1 MKSLNSDKARH
12 VRVRAVVAPP
22 ALTVA
27 LVVCIAL
34 ALTPFGTS
42 QVMALDTVTTA
53 ETTAPTAT
61 STDSPTATTTP
72 TPAETTS
79 APQTATPSPTSIP
92 SMSAVAAP
100 GNHHVI
106 ARIEGTEHQ
115 ANYLPVDE
123 PALDAKPHQRFRVR
137 FRLRNAGSAA
147 STPTPR
153 LEYRAEGATG
163 FLVVPALHESSV
175 PMHAAREWVPSLDL
189 AGGTMLG
196 PIGEDIAV
204 AAFRIGA
211 ESGLALTGHHSM
223 GANPDQPITLPPDS
237 YTEQEFTIE
246 LTSDAQYLTGYEL
259 RLTDVGTPVAGSDVA
274 VIRLGEPPALLSSP
288 GGLQGIAVADPVPTG
303 SAYPLIAGSL
313 SAATVATDN
322 IHGPYSMTT
331 DKCAICHRSHTGRAP
346 NGLTVSSPQS
356 NLCFTCHNGTGA
368 STNVQATY
376 TDPAVPQNVVSD
388 RKIYRHDTLVT
399 TSHTSASVDELGGVG
414 NRHSECSD
422 CHNSHKANGAD
433 SVATTTGFTNSG
445 RLAGISGVSVVN
457 GAAGTAPAYTFL
469 PGGASPVTR
478 EYQICFKCH
487 SGFTQLDSNAGFQP
501 SRYRLDKAVEF
512 NPANPSYHPV
522 EAPGKNP
529 SPKMAA
535 SLAGPSPYKQW
546 NFTTSSVISCANCHS
561 NYQRFNL
568 VTPPSANASSPLHA
582 SNTAGILRQPY
593 RNRLLKPAGE
603 AYKDSDFALCFMC
616 HSNTPFSRDGGGTD
630 RTNFSLH
637 GYHTAALAGQGNPLN
652 LIDNPGAGG
661 GNAICAECH
670 FRQHST
676 TFKDT
681 SVVPQIINGTRLVS
695 FAPDVQASSTGAR
708 KWTSTG
714 IGQGSCTLTC
724 HGHDHRGTSESY
736 P

>member
-1 MKSLNSDKARH
+1 MKSLSNDKARH
-12 VRVRAVVAPP
+12 VRVRAVAAYP
-22 ALTVA
+22 AVTVA
-27 LVVCIAL
+27 LVVSIAL
-34 ALTPFGTS
+34 ALTPLGPS
-42 QVMALDTVTTA
+42 QVLAFA
-53 ETTAPTAT
+53 ASPASNETTAPT
-61 STDSPTATTTP
+61 PTP
-72 TPAETTS
+72 TSDLTLTPGPGPVL
-79 APQTATPSPTSIP
+79 APTPT
-92 SMSAVAAP
+92 AAP
-100 GNHHVI
+100 GDHHVI

-123 PALDAKPHQRFRVR
+123 TVLDALPHQRVRVR
-137 FRLRNAGSAA
+137 FRLRNAGTAPI
-147 STPTPR
+147 TTTPR
-153 LEYRAEGATG
+153 LEYRTEGAAG
-163 FLVVPALHESSV
+163 FLVVPAQHESGI
-175 PMHAAREWVPSLDL
+175 PMHAARDWVPSLDL
-189 AGGTMLG
+189 AGGTMEG
-196 PIGEDIAV
+196 PLGEDIAV

-211 ESGLALTGHHSM
+211 EIDLAVNGHRSM
-223 GANPDQPITLPPDS
+223 GANPDQPITLPSHS

-259 RLTDVGTPVAGSDVA
+259 RLTDFGTPMTGSDVA
-274 VIRLGEPPALLSSP
+274 VIRLGEPPTVLSSP
-288 GGLQGIAVADPVPTG
+288 SDLQGIAVADPVPTG
-303 SAYPLIAGSL
+303 SAYPLVSRSL
-313 SAATVATDN
+313 SAATVAAVATDN
-322 IHGPYSMTT
+322 IHGPYSMST
-331 DKCAICHRSHTGRAP
+331 DKCAICHRSHTGKAP

-368 STNVQATY
+368 TTNVQATY

-388 RKIYRHDTLVT
+388 RKIFRHDTLVT
-399 TSHTSASVDELGGVG
+399 TSHTRASVDEFGGVS

-457 GAAGTAPAYTFL
+457 GGADTAPAYTFL
-469 PGGASPVTR
+469 PGGANPVTR

-501 SRYRLDKAVEF
+501 SRYRLDKAIEF

-529 SPKMAA
+529 SPMMAA

-616 HSNTPFSRDGGGTD
+616 HSNTPFATDGGGTD
-630 RTNFSLH
+630 RTNFFLH

-676 TFKDT
+676 TFKDS
-681 SVVPQIINGTRLVS
+681 SVAPQIINGTRLVS

-724 HGHDHRGTSESY
+724 HGHDHTGTSESY